1 MISVYFDRATDEDGA
16 IDLRYMRS
24 AEYRALVSRAQRFCV
39 ARFLC
44 FRLVGQLMTSLMI
57 FVSCMPRLEVL
68 LEREVVK
75 ILGAR
80 KIARKHG
87 GVELRVSHQELWKL
101 SHDLRIAATIRV
113 RVGQAHTPHFDALEE
128 AMHRLPWAAYLPRT
142 ALPNVQVRC
151 RTSALYHDD
160 AVAERVEEFFWQR
173 SVRAAEQAGVRHTV
187 PKAADEESSGV
198 YVRIVND
205 VATFSVDA
213 AEQLY
218 RRGLRS
224 RVHRAPLRETYA
236 AACLRATGL
245 DASMALA
252 DPVCGSGVFLSERA
266 SIDGGFRL
274 PRGFAFEQ
282 WPTHSK
288 ASYQTWC
295 ALRPP
300 LAWPQGLRLW
310 GGDSHADA
318 MEMTEQNMRRWQ
330 AKEALQ
336 LHRMDVRDFL
346 AQLSPDIDVI
356 ANPPWGKRLGGAD
369 AVGAAFGH
377 WLRARPKDA
386 TGQVVVLVTGHEFL
400 RATGVRWRE
409 VLRFRDAS
417 TPVRLM
423 RYEP

>member
-1 MISVYFDRATDEDGA
+1 
-16 IDLRYMRS
+16 
-24 AEYRALVSRAQRFCV
+24 
-39 ARFLC
+39 
-44 FRLVGQLMTSLMI
+44 MTSLMI
-57 FVSCMPRLEVL
+57 FISCMPRLEVL
-68 LEREVVK
+68 LEQEVVK

-87 GVELRVSHQELWKL
+87 GVELRVTHQELWKL
-101 SHDLRIAATIRV
+101 SHDLRVAATIRV
-113 RVGQAHTPHFDALEE
+113 RVGQAHTPHFDALQE
-128 AMHRLPWAAYLPRT
+128 AMHKLPWSAYLPRT
-142 ALPNVQVRC
+142 ALPKVQVRC

-173 SVRAAEQAGVRHTV
+173 SVRAAARADVPHTM
-187 PKAADEESSGV
+187 PKVADEEGAGV

-288 ASYQTWC
+288 EPYQQWC
-295 ALRPP
+295 ASRPQ
-300 LAWPQGLRLW
+300 LALPQGLRLW
-310 GGDSHADA
+310 GGDNHVEA
-318 MEMTEQNMRRWQ
+318 MEMTAQNMKRWN
-330 AKEALQ
+330 AGDALQ

-346 AQLSPDIDVI
+346 AQLPPDVDVI
-356 ANPPWGKRLGGAD
+356 ANPPWGKRLRGAD

-409 VLRFRDAS
+409 VLRFLDAG

-423 RYEP
+423 RYAP